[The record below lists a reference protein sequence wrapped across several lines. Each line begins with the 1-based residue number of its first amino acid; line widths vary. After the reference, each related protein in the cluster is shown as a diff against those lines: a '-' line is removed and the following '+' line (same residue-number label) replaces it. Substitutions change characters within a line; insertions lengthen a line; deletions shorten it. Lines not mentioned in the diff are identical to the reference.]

1 MERADLTAFMASADT
16 TEQERYSNTVSGET
30 VDFATSNKIK
40 AEQKAAANPSAPLT
54 QKTGLDAATWY
65 GEMSTTVGD
74 TRKVAGQAVDQI
86 ISRANTLKSN
96 ATKSLLLTSIVTL
109 LLLVLL
115 LSTALARPLR
125 KLRSGTFDA
134 MTR

>member
-1 MERADLTAFMASADT
+1 
-16 TEQERYSNTVSGET
+16 
-30 VDFATSNKIK
+30 
-40 AEQKAAANPSAPLT
+40 
-54 QKTGLDAATWY
+54 
-65 GEMSTTVGD
+65 MSTTVGD
-74 TRKVAGQAVDQI
+74 TRKVAGQAVDQL

-125 KLRSGTFDA
+125 TLRSGTFDA

>member
-1 MERADLTAFMASADT
+1 
-16 TEQERYSNTVSGET
+16 
-30 VDFATSNKIK
+30 
-40 AEQKAAANPSAPLT
+40 
-54 QKTGLDAATWY
+54 
-65 GEMSTTVGD
+65 MSTTVGD
-74 TRKVAGQAVDQI
+74 TRKVAGQAVDQM

-115 LSTALARPLR
+115 LSTALPRPLR